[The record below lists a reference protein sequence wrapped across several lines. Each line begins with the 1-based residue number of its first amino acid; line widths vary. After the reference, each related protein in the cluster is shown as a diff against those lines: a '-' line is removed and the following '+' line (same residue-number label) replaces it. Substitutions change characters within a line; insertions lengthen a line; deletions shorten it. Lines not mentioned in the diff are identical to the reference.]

1 MLGALDVHRD
11 LLQRSVPH
19 EVVRVRGAVAADAD
33 DLPRALDV
41 PTTSCLAVRCYV
53 TDVGFTATL
62 VHAGVVPDPTAVLD
76 AVGARTLRAAT
87 ADEVN
92 LATDYAAGLV
102 SPVGLP
108 PAVHLLAD
116 AVLDPRTVVYCPVG
130 EGGVALGI
138 RVGDLLVAVSARV
151 TPLSSLPLPSQE
163 PRPWSGR
170 ERVIDLETPAP
181 RPGPPRP

>member
-1 MLGALDVHRD
+1 MRGALDVHRD
-11 LLQRSVPH
+11 LLERGVPH
-19 EVVRVRGAVAADAD
+19 EVVRVRGAVAAYAD

-41 PTTSCLAVRCYV
+41 SATSCLAVRCYV
-53 TDVGFTATL
+53 TDVGFVATL
-62 VHAGVVPDPTAVLD
+62 VHAGVVPDPAAVLD

-87 ADEVN
+87 PDEVN

-116 AVLDPRTVVYCPVG
+116 AVLDPRMVVYCPVG

-138 RVGDLLVAVSARV
+138 RVGDLLAAVSAQV
-151 TPLSSLPLPSQE
+151 TPLSSLPLPRQQ
-163 PRPWSGR
+163 PHPWSGR
-170 ERVIDLETPAP
+170 ERVIDLESRTPRQGRP
-181 RPGPPRP
+181 RY